1 MKGTKTLSIASSII
15 VLNFVHVFI
24 QNVIDI
30 NCKAKFHQ
38 DTLKTVVSS
47 IRTSLSDSRSEELF
61 SDSRSVELFSEY
73 IEEEDPLQS
82 KSSDLRKSVLEYKGI
97 TKTRAT
103 SQIVLKLV
111 FIIIKNNQVH

>member
-1 MKGTKTLSIASSII
+1 M
-15 VLNFVHVFI
+15 LNFVHVFI

-38 DTLKTVVSS
+38 DTLKNVVSS
-47 IRTSLSDSRSEELF
+47 IRTSFSDSRSEELF
-61 SDSRSVELFSEY
+61 SEH

-82 KSSDLRKSVLEYKGI
+82 KLSDLLKSVLEYKGI

-103 SQIVLKLV
+103 STVK
-111 FIIIKNNQVH
+111 